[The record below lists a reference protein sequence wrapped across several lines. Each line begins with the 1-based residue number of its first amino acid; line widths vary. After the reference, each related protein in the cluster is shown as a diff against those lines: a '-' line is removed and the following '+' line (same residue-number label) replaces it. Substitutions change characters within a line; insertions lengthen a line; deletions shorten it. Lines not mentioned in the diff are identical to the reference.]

1 LVPPAHK
8 GQGRSKPKTQASKQS
23 KSKSDTT
30 QHKSKSKNKTKQTHN
45 LDGKI
50 VWMLT
55 SQAVWVASD
64 LPFRGFAKSDI
75 AYIIYNTSKPAV
87 RGNNNKN
94 NTTATEKEGQ
104 QVLSVMSST
113 TTTTTTTT
121 TAKTLMTMTASD
133 KIHVQI
139 PMSKQQADTKSAHNN
154 QRQRRILF
162 HSHFS
167 RYLRL
172 WSRRLNHIL
181 SAHI

>member
-1 LVPPAHK
+1 
-8 GQGRSKPKTQASKQS
+8 
-23 KSKSDTT
+23 
-30 QHKSKSKNKTKQTHN
+30 
-45 LDGKI
+45 
-50 VWMLT
+50 MLT

-94 NTTATEKEGQ
+94 NTTATETEGQ

-113 TTTTTTTT
+113 TTATTTTTT

-133 KIHVQI
+133 KIHVQT
-139 PMSKQQADTKSAHNN
+139 PMSKQQADPKSAHNN

-162 HSHFS
+162 HSHVS
-167 RYLRL
+167 PTTTATATMTAMPTAMTAMATTKTTQKQQLQ
-172 WSRRLNHIL
+172 WWTINQITSI
-181 SAHI
+181 A